1 MTALPLPSAGPR
13 PLLTVAEYAALPE
26 DVDGARYEL
35 VEGNLVM
42 SPRPMAVHQRCI
54 HCCCTSFED
63 QAPGPLVGVAEVD
76 VDLGLVPPARPGFVR
91 VPDLVVVPRVALDRQ
106 RQHGGLLHASE
117 SPLAVEV
124 ISPGSRR
131 LDTIVKR
138 DEYADA
144 GIPHYWVVD
153 LGEPDDRPQ
162 LTAHHLA
169 GEFGYADTGP
179 VAGTFTAT
187 EPFPVRIDLD
197 ALV

>member
-1 MTALPLPSAGPR
+1 VRAGVPSPAGLTDLEVSVLRATLPAITAIPLPSA
-13 PLLTVAEYAALPE
+13 
-26 DVDGARYEL
+26 
-35 VEGNLVM
+35 
-42 SPRPMAVHQRCI
+42 
-54 HCCCTSFED
+54 
-63 QAPGPLVGVAEVD
+63 
-76 VDLGLVPPARPGFVR
+76 
-91 VPDLVVVPRVALDRQ
+91 
-106 RQHGGLLHASE
+106 
-117 SPLAVEV
+117 AVEV
-124 ISPGSRR
+124 ISPGSGR

-153 LGEPDDRPQ
+153 LGEPGDRPQ

-169 GEFGYADTGP
+169 GESGSVDRPWADAGP